1 MLLRFFSFTAASAIS
16 PRLAPLTAISSSSE
30 FCEPSS
36 LLELSE
42 TTACRTLRF
51 DDDDPF
57 FFMGLLFA
65 DDPLFFGGLKS
76 AVGVRIC
83 LDDVDVL
90 PVTAAALALA
100 VGVRIFL
107 VAVLPVTA
115 AAATAPSRPSLLV
128 LRSCLSALLDFSC
141 PCLLVSLRTV
151 LMPCNRR
158 PELSE
163 KPFWIVLVSK
173 YNPKRKSQSY
183 YFENGI
189 HLPTNPDDLSVTA
202 AVSVASCNCSVLRS
216 VAASES
222 VLVNAI

>member
-1 MLLRFFSFTAASAIS
+1 MMLLRFFSFTAASAIS
-16 PRLAPLTAISSSSE
+16 PRLAPLTAISSSSD

-65 DDPLFFGGLKS
+65 DDPLFFGGLAL

-83 LDDVDVL
+83 LDVL
-90 PVTAAALALA
+90 PVTAAAL
-100 VGVRIFL
+100 
-107 VAVLPVTA
+107 
-115 AAATAPSRPSLLV
+115 AATAPSRPSLLV

-173 YNPKRKSQSY
+173 YNPKRKSQSLL
-183 YFENGI
+183 F
-189 HLPTNPDDLSVTA
+189 
-202 AVSVASCNCSVLRS
+202 
-216 VAASES
+216 
-222 VLVNAI
+222 

>member
-1 MLLRFFSFTAASAIS
+1 MLLRVFSFTAASAIS

-65 DDPLFFGGLKS
+65 DDPLFFGGL
-76 AVGVRIC
+76 
-83 LDDVDVL
+83 
-90 PVTAAALALA
+90 ALA
-100 VGVRIFL
+100 VG
-107 VAVLPVTA
+107 
-115 AAATAPSRPSLLV
+115 
-128 LRSCLSALLDFSC
+128 DFSC
-141 PCLLVSLRTV
+141 TFFLVSLRTV

-158 PELSE
+158 PEPELSE
-163 KPFWIVLVSK
+163 KPFWIVLASK
-173 YNPKRKSQSY
+173 YNPKQSY